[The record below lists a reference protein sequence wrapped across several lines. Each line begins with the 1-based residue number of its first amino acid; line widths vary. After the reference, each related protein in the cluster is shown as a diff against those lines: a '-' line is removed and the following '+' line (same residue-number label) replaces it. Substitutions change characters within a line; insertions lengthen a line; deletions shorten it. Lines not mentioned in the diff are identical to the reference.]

1 MTESRDNET
10 LLIPADVIAEWL
22 DALDVAEVTKKSY
35 RCGLRS
41 LEEYALENGLDIDH
55 LETADVVAFKKE
67 LLTRLSPG
75 TVSTYLKGVK
85 SFYRWSES
93 DGFPDVASKVKGAR
107 LTHDFKKDTLTRE
120 QAERLL
126 KEAQGESIQEKRDYA
141 ILSLMLRTG
150 LRDIE
155 VVRADVGDI
164 KPHSGVMVLYVHG
177 KGRSEKDDFVVL
189 TEALQA
195 DINRYLA
202 ERKGLSPI
210 DPLFASTSNRNKGG
224 RLTTRSVSGIV
235 KQALRNI
242 SLDSERYT
250 AHSLRHTS
258 VTYALMAGASV
269 EETQK
274 MARHA
279 DISTTM
285 IYAHH
290 VDRIRSNAE
299 AKVGFYLDEML

>member
-1 MTESRDNET
+1 M
-10 LLIPADVIAEWL
+10 
-22 DALDVAEVTKKSY
+22 
-35 RCGLRS
+35 
-41 LEEYALENGLDIDH
+41 
-55 LETADVVAFKKE
+55 
-67 LLTRLSPG
+67 
-75 TVSTYLKGVK
+75 
-85 SFYRWSES
+85 
-93 DGFPDVASKVKGAR
+93 
-107 LTHDFKKDTLTRE
+107 
-120 QAERLL
+120 L
-126 KEAQGESIQEKRDYA
+126 KEAQEVSTQEKHDYA
-141 ILSLMLRTG
+141 ILSLMFRTG

-164 KPHSGVMVLYVHG
+164 KPHSGVMALYVHG
-177 KGRSEKDDFVVL
+177 KGRSEKDDFVAL

-195 DINRYLA
+195 DIDRYLA
-202 ERKGLSPI
+202 ERKDLSPT
-210 DPLFASTSNRNKGG
+210 DPLFASTSNCNKGG

-235 KQALRNI
+235 KQGLRNI
-242 SLDSERYT
+242 GLDSERYT

-290 VDRIRSNAE
+290 VDHVRHASEYRVSA
-299 AKVGFYLDEML
+299 YLDFEN